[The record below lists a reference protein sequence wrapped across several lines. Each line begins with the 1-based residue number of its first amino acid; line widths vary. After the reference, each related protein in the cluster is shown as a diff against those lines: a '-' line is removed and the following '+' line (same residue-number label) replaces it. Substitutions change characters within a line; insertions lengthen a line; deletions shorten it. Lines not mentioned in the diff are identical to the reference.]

1 MPEKSIEV
9 TVKPVYLKNSYV
21 YIPVKHTGF
30 FPPGEPHTVKPI
42 TVEAGKDSFP
52 AQPQST
58 AKPTSDY

>member
-1 MPEKSIEV
+1 MPGKSIEI

-42 TVEAGKDSFP
+42 TVEAGTGSFP
-52 AQPQST
+52 AQLQYNSK
-58 AKPTSDY
+58 AYV